1 MTEGGGALWFSDT
14 NALVFRLGPT
24 DPSAPAAMD
33 PRFVDTTQ
41 SPGLDHGPLITTPV
55 EHDGQ
60 AIVVDGLGG
69 IVSLDPTSGA
79 THPLGQ
85 YDTAKGAVRTEPV
98 VAGDLVLTMIGT
110 DLQAFDLTTGR
121 LKWTASGGGGAALSG
136 QVASSTTAY
145 FVTADLDA
153 DGNVV
158 FDTTTGQLSSTLRAV
173 DLESGDTRWTAPVAS
188 VQGVGIAVAGDE
200 VVAAGAPLT
209 AFDGETGAVRWTA
222 ADVVRSQGAPGFDVA
237 DNVVIA
243 DTSDEVVAVDATSGA
258 VRWRSPIAAPVL
270 LDTGQPVFIDDGT
283 VVVATASPGPILG
296 FDVRTGGQLWSF
308 TAPSARYGTVLS
320 ADGATYLVLT
330 DGSVLALSSKTGK
343 IVGSSN
349 VVSATLA
356 AFGQSVAR
364 PAVIGDTVVVEEGA
378 FLVGLV
384 PAATP

>member
-1 MTEGGGALWFSDT
+1 
-14 NALVFRLGPT
+14 
-24 DPSAPAAMD
+24 
-33 PRFVDTTQ
+33 
-41 SPGLDHGPLITTPV
+41 
-55 EHDGQ
+55 
-60 AIVVDGLGG
+60 
-69 IVSLDPTSGA
+69 
-79 THPLGQ
+79 
-85 YDTAKGAVRTEPV
+85 
-98 VAGDLVLTMIGT
+98 
-110 DLQAFDLTTGR
+110 
-121 LKWTASGGGGAALSG
+121 
-136 QVASSTTAY
+136 
-145 FVTADLDA
+145 
-153 DGNVV
+153 
-158 FDTTTGQLSSTLRAV
+158 
-173 DLESGDTRWTAPVAS
+173 
-188 VQGVGIAVAGDE
+188 
-200 VVAAGAPLT
+200 
-209 AFDGETGAVRWTA
+209 VRWTA